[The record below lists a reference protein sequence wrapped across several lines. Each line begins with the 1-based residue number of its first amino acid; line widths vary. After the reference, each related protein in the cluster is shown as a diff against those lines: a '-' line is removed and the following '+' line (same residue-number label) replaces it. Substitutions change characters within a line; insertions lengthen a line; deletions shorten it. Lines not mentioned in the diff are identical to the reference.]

1 MFSKLA
7 LAFVLFFTALSL
19 SACFEPGNNILETA
33 KNTARATFEADG
45 PGGMTRPEAAAMWSL
60 EVGKLQMCES
70 TSTINNV
77 VYIKSLDGGKSFA
90 FSMVANNDKPECGM
104 VRPWSPVLNS
114 LLKSGAYS
122 TNVEAGKAAIASR

>member
-1 MFSKLA
+1 MVSKLI
-7 LAFVLFFTALSL
+7 LAFVLLVTALSL

-90 FSMVANNDKPECGM
+90 FSMMANNDKPECSM
-104 VRPWSPVLNS
+104 KKAWSPVLNS
-114 LLKSGAYS
+114 LIASGAYS
-122 TNVEAGKAAIASR
+122 TNVEAAKSK